1 MELTRTIN
9 TDRRY
14 YLDAD
19 LIENAYAKLLQTFEL
34 FNDYKMDMIVA
45 ECADIVKNA
54 VKEFH
59 VNVEEAISILKIP
72 VEYRAEVLERLSL
85 SK

>member
-14 YLDAD
+14 DLDEE
-19 LIENAYAKLLQTFEL
+19 LIENGDSLLQTFEL

>member
-14 YLDAD
+14 YLDED
-19 LIENAYAKLLQTFEL
+19 LIENADSLLQTFEL